1 MDAKKLKK
9 SAELAS
15 VVLRGKNPLATEKAI
30 TLFEYV
36 GGQKTEQIKAFAT
49 TLILPGQNFERVRC
63 QTPSMPRV
71 FLSGD
76 LQEVVVVEL
85 VNPIAEITWNNEIRF
100 YADDIV
106 LSSEEEVIDL

>member
-1 MDAKKLKK
+1 MDVKKLKK

-15 VVLRGKNPLATEKAI
+15 VVLGGKNPLVTEKAI

-36 GGQKTEQIKAFAT
+36 GGQKTEQIKGFAT

-63 QTPSMPRV
+63 QTPSTPRV
-71 FLSGD
+71 LMQTD
-76 LQEVVVVEL
+76 LQEAVVVEL